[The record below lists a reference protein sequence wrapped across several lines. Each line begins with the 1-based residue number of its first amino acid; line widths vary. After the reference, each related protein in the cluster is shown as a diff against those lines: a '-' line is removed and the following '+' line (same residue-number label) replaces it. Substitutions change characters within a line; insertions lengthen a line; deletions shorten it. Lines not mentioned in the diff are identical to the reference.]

1 MKAGR
6 KSELGFTLIE
16 LLVTIAII
24 AILASLLFS
33 ALSGAKSSARR
44 AFCLNN
50 LRQLGIAFAFYLSDN
65 NDVFPAASHGNLT
78 QYDWIYWRSNSFGL
92 LSTAPVDFSI
102 HQSPICRYTGRFD
115 RNLFRCPS
123 HQLLKDV
130 DRNAPNLL
138 NWIKLDIQS
147 GNFYYYSYTFS
158 NDNYDYDGDDRSL
171 GGMSSRYESGA
182 PVENFRLSFVR
193 NPSSKIMLIEKQ
205 TDGKPE
211 NAVAYGT
218 SAWLWR
224 QEPGA
229 ARHARKG
236 NVTHADGH
244 VESVSPAYTKMP
256 EHSNPRL

>member
-1 MKAGR
+1 M
-6 KSELGFTLIE
+6 
-16 LLVTIAII
+16 
-24 AILASLLFS
+24 
-33 ALSGAKSSARR
+33 
-44 AFCLNN
+44 
-50 LRQLGIAFAFYLSDN
+50 
-65 NDVFPAASHGNLT
+65 
-78 QYDWIYWRSNSFGL
+78 
-92 LSTAPVDFSI
+92 
-102 HQSPICRYTGRFD
+102 
-115 RNLFRCPS
+115 
-123 HQLLKDV
+123 LKDV

-158 NDNYDYDGDDRSL
+158 NDTYDYDGDDRSL

-211 NAVAYGT
+211 NPVAYGT

-244 VESVSPAYTKMP
+244 VETVFPAYTKMP